1 MIIGIVLA
9 FLVIIIYSVLW
20 TVPYGAG
27 WVPTPMRA
35 VRKMLTMAEVK
46 PTDVVYDLGSGNGR
60 IVVVAAKEFGAKAVG
75 VEIDPL
81 RFIFSWV
88 RIKLMGLDSKVK
100 LIWGD
105 FFKLD
110 ISEANVVTLF
120 LSQETNNKLKR
131 KFEEELKPET
141 RIISFHWIFD
151 GWVPVKNSEEG
162 EIHLYKMN
170 KGRR

>member
-1 MIIGIVLA
+1 MIIGIILA
-9 FLVIIIYSVLW
+9 FLIIIISIFW

-35 VRKMLTMAEVK
+35 VYNMLAIAEVK
-46 PTDVVYDLGSGNGR
+46 PTDVVYDLGSGDGR
-60 IVVVAAKEFGAKAVG
+60 IAVVAVKEFGAKVVG
-75 VEIDPL
+75 IEIDPL

-88 RIKLMGLDSKVK
+88 RIKLMGLDSKVE

-110 ISEANVVTLF
+110 ISEASVVTLF
-120 LSQETNNKLKR
+120 LSQEANDRLKK

-141 RIISFHWIFD
+141 RIVSFHWIFNE
-151 GWVPVKNSEEG
+151 WVSVKNSEDG
-162 EIHLYKMN
+162 EIHLYKIN
-170 KGRR
+170 KLRR

>member
-1 MIIGIVLA
+1 MIIGIILA
-9 FLVIIIYSVLW
+9 FLIIIISIFW

-35 VRKMLTMAEVK
+35 VNNMLAIAEVK
-46 PTDVVYDLGSGNGR
+46 PTDVVYDLGSGDGR
-60 IVVVAAKEFGAKAVG
+60 IAVVAVKEFGAKVVG
-75 VEIDPL
+75 IEIDPL

-88 RIKLMGLDSKVK
+88 RIKLMGLDSKVE

-110 ISEANVVTLF
+110 ISEASVVTLF
-120 LSQETNNKLKR
+120 LSQEANDRLKK

-141 RIISFHWIFD
+141 RIVSFHWIFNE
-151 GWVPVKNSEEG
+151 WVSVKNSEDG
-162 EIHLYKMN
+162 EIHLYKIN
-170 KGRR
+170 KLRR